1 MSVSSATYTPLAVFG
16 FHRWKPTLFALHS
29 PRRMVRRVARRDVG
43 KKAPFVGV
51 ADLFWGG
58 WDDMTLC
65 FLVKDQLPLA
75 Q

>member
-1 MSVSSATYTPLAVFG
+1 
-16 FHRWKPTLFALHS
+16 
-29 PRRMVRRVARRDVG
+29 MVRRVARRDVG

-58 WDDMTLC
+58 RDDMTLC